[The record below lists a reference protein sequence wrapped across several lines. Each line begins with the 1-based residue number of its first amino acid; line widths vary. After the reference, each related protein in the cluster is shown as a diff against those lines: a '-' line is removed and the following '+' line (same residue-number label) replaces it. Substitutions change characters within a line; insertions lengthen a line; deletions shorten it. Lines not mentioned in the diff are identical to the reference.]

1 MAFDFDPD
9 LSAEV
14 EANVSRKETTSPS
27 KTEVISNQETNIVLN
42 GTMNQD
48 VVTVN
53 NLLALTQ
60 SHMQDDLECRR
71 VVEDLTEELNNSIQ
85 LMSTK
90 DLLDYLKIKIR
101 EREFHVQCIFKAYDF
116 IQKSEYARE
125 AFAGSDRRER
135 IINATSQNK
144 IKGLLN
150 ILRS

>member
-27 KTEVISNQETNIVLN
+27 KAEVISNQETNIVLN

>member
-14 EANVSRKETTSPS
+14 EANVNKKETTTPS
-27 KTEVISNQETNIVLN
+27 KAEVISNQEANIVLN

-48 VVTVN
+48 VITVN

>member
-14 EANVSRKETTSPS
+14 EANVSKKETTSPS
-27 KTEVISNQETNIVLN
+27 KAEVISNQETNIVLN

-150 ILRS
+150 ILRN